1 MTASNDRAPDRVL
14 STATIDFAIR
24 LGFIAL
30 LGYWS
35 FRVIAPFLTIGL
47 WSAILA
53 VALYP
58 VFDWLTR
65 WLSPRAAAVLV
76 TVLCLMIVVGP
87 LTWLGSGVIGGVRLL
102 VSEINTG
109 HLAFPLPPEAVK
121 GWPIVGSVCISYGNS
136 PLSI

>member
-1 MTASNDRAPDRVL
+1 MTTGGDQDPARTTL
-14 STATIDFAIR
+14 SAATIDLAIR

-58 VFDWLTR
+58 LFDWLAGR
-65 WLSPRAAAVLV
+65 LSPRAAAALV
-76 TVLCLMIVVGP
+76 TLLC
-87 LTWLGSGVIGGVRLL
+87 
-102 VSEINTG
+102 
-109 HLAFPLPPEAVK
+109 
-121 GWPIVGSVCISYGNS
+121 
-136 PLSI
+136 